1 MIDVYTFWSISFE
14 RGYFFGKFISEY
26 IFDRSD
32 KFLEAYGGCEQP
44 RGNKCKKIDTT
55 SDI

>member
-14 RGYFFGKFISEY
+14 RGYFFGKIISEY

-32 KFLEAYGGCEQP
+32 KFLEAYGGCESE
-44 RGNKCKKIDTT
+44 RNKCKKFDTT
-55 SDI
+55 FER

>member
-1 MIDVYTFWSISFE
+1 MYITFWSISFE
-14 RGYFFGKFISEY
+14 REYFFGKIISEY

-32 KFLEAYGGCEQP
+32 NRFLKASGGCERTQ
-44 RGNKCKKIDTT
+44 GNKCKKIDTT